1 MNTDKSNQQSFWSR
15 PWVRILLSLL
25 VGGAGVWF
33 VTREVNLNDVQN
45 ALQQAHWGYV
55 LLSAI
60 VVVITVVIKTC
71 RWYLLLNTPNGRVP
85 FKQLLKV
92 LLIGV
97 FLNTLLPIAR
107 LGEISRIYLLDG
119 HARKAQVLGTL
130 VLEKSIEMV
139 MLTLTLVI
147 VLPLTI
153 LPNTINQPGILLL
166 LAVGMFGALY
176 LVAYQAGRLF
186 KMGEWMARY
195 LPERLAHWFLRLLAD
210 GLAGLEALRGRRS
223 AVVILG
229 LSTLSTITSVLT
241 PYLLFLAFDI
251 PLGIAAATLI
261 NAVVTFGSVP
271 SSAPGNIGVLEF
283 LVIATLTQLGLD
295 NSGKALSYALLY
307 HITTYLPVIALGSI
321 AFTQTDWRPWSLLKQ
336 QTVTKQQEG

>member
-1 MNTDKSNQQSFWSR
+1 MNTENTEKSSQQSFWSR
-15 PWVRILLSLL
+15 PWVRILLSLF

-33 VTREVNLNDVQN
+33 VTREVNLDDVQT

-55 LLSAI
+55 LLSAGI
-60 VVVITVVIKTC
+60 VIMTVVIKTG
-71 RWYLLLNTPNGRVP
+71 RWYLLINTPNGRVP
-85 FKQLLKV
+85 YKLLLKV
-92 LLIGV
+92 LSIGV

-107 LGEISRIYLLDG
+107 LGEISRIYLLDR

-153 LPNTINQPGILLL
+153 LPNTINQPSILLL
-166 LAVGMFGALY
+166 LAMGMFVTLY
-176 LVAYQAGRLF
+176 AVAYQAPRLF
-186 KMGEWMARY
+186 KIGEWLAGY
-195 LPERLAHWFLRLLAD
+195 LPERLAGWFLRLLAD
-210 GLAGLEALRGRRS
+210 GLTGLEGLRGRRS
-223 AVVILG
+223 ALLILG
-229 LSTLSTITSVLT
+229 LSTISTVTSVLT

-271 SSAPGNIGVLEF
+271 SSAPGNLGVLEF

-307 HITTYLPVIALGSI
+307 HITTYLPVILLGSI
-321 AFTQTDWRPWSLLKQ
+321 AFTQTDWRPWSLLRQ
-336 QTVTKQQEG
+336 NQVAN